1 MRAYLFTLEPLEDAL
16 PVDGEA
22 LPESP
27 ADVSSTGGVGIFQES
42 VPPTLGGASVA
53 AGPLLP
59 DAQSSPTV
67 GVGREA
73 METMVQ
79 NNRDDGNKAG

>member
-1 MRAYLFTLEPLEDAL
+1 MAL
-16 PVDGEA
+16 PPDGAEA

-27 ADVSSTGGVGIFQES
+27 ADVSATGGVGIFQES

-53 AGPLLP
+53 AGPSLP

-67 GVGREA
+67 GVDRES

-79 NNRDDGNKAG
+79 ANEDDGNKAG